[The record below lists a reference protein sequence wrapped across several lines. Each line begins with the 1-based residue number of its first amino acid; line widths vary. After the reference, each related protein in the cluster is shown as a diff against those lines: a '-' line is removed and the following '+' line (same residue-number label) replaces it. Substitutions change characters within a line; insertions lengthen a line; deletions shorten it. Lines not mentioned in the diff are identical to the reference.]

1 MYNRWPKYR
10 LCTGSRLS
18 SFSSSLLCSAVS
30 VSVREQGVHRTG
42 HFVNFN
48 SIWASVLR
56 FSAWA
61 KCMIHAEF
69 ETWWVPLDLVWNFCL
84 HKWLVF
90 QEFCL
95 RVNRNCWG
103 LLNILKTGNENVD
116 QLDQFGF
123 LGNRA
128 RYDFIELDMSTG
140 LDKQIELRKPSSIRV
155 YRSRYINRP
164 RWTNRPRETVLDMSI
179 PSSKC
184 RGRWS
189 KDSHFSGGTRRMLS
203 SSISLTIALVL
214 LTAFKWTELGLR

>member
-116 QLDQFGF
+116 QFSYV
-123 LGNRA
+123 GNWA
-128 RYDFIELDMSTG
+128 RYEI
-140 LDKQIELRKPSSIRV
+140 QV
-155 YRSRYINRP
+155 YQVKMALSE
-164 RWTNRPRETVLDMSI
+164 RWSLLSPHTVLTSEDEELMLFI
-179 PSSKC
+179 TSS
-184 RGRWS
+184 
-189 KDSHFSGGTRRMLS
+189 DQ
-203 SSISLTIALVL
+203 SISWL
-214 LTAFKWTELGLR
+214 LSRKVTGNSPTRSHVNAWSELCLRTCNRLINM